1 MATLTIWPLGNSSS
15 VGAMPPLCS
24 ACSATAAAARC
35 RSAPQQGFSR
45 RKSFFLGG
53 GFLFGG
59 LTASWPPFFLPS
71 SGGLGDTG
79 TLRVAEGMNRGTV
92 LGDRDMGGWN
102 ALAARKLQNESLSQ
116 QWQNAVVIPECQ
128 NGSNGGRLL
137 GMVVQSMYGHCQN
150 DIWIGQAKLWAKLR
164 VKGVKHLNSWSS
176 DWNVTSTL
184 CPRSFWISWS
194 EVHQVGP

>member
-45 RKSFFLGG
+45 RKSFLGG
-53 GFLFGG
+53 ASCLVG
-59 LTASWPPFFLPS
+59 LQPLGPFFFWPS

-150 DIWIGQAKLWAKLR
+150 DIWIGQAKLWTKLR